1 MRLQDQKLKA
11 VRVYATHS
19 LKFDEDYSL
28 DRLKYSQNAP
38 DLFIIAPLVHFAK
51 PLNVDVSC
59 LSVPDYPEG
68 LAKAKNG
75 VQISE
80 NGADGKP
87 GLPGFNGGNL
97 FILADTIQN
106 LDYLS
111 FKSDGGNGGT
121 GQKGGFLFIL
131 N

>member
-68 LAKAKNG
+68 LANAKNG

-87 GLPGFNGGNL
+87 GLPKCRVEIKFL
-97 FILADTIQN
+97 VLT
-106 LDYLS
+106 
-111 FKSDGGNGGT
+111 FKLLMKIN
-121 GQKGGFLFIL
+121 K
-131 N
+131 NN